1 MEGVKMYKDDTELIP
16 RTYSV
21 KSYKAKN
28 SMGIRKIIRILLISS
43 LVILVLFFV
52 ALTLFDMA

>member
-1 MEGVKMYKDDTELIP
+1 MYKDDIELIP

-28 SMGIRKIIRILLISS
+28 TLGLKKIIKILLISS
-43 LVILVLFFV
+43 SVIFVLFII